1 MLVTQSR
8 KDVVPTNIIDDIT
21 YQNVKNNPRQIF
33 NRMKKKSDTNNY
45 YIRHSKKKKK
55 IDCGFQNK
63 TLFKNPH
70 PSI

>member
-21 YQNVKNNPRQIF
+21 YQNVENNPRQIF
-33 NRMKKKSDTNNY
+33 NLMKKKSD
-45 YIRHSKKKKK
+45 KKPLLQSSFQKKK

-70 PSI
+70 PSM